1 MGWREI
7 KKNYFIQEFD
17 LEQHLGLGIGIQK
30 AIRNGSTAE
39 SSTGTFNYRTN
50 KATGSS
56 GMGKTNGTG
65 ILMLMSLEWGRT
77 RIN

>member
-1 MGWREI
+1 LCFFLNILDGVERNFS
-7 KKNYFIQEFD
+7 KKTIFIQEFD
-17 LEQHLGLGIGIQK
+17 LEQHLGIGIQK

-65 ILMLMSLEWGRT
+65 MLLSLE
-77 RIN
+77 